1 MAFDNNKMAWCLASH
16 LNTRDKSIFLTQ
28 IIDKQDDKRNSCKIA
43 GTIFKFINKG
53 ER

>member
-1 MAFDNNKMAWCLASH
+1 MAIETNKMAKPLAFH
-16 LNTRDKSIFLTQ
+16 LTPRYKSIFFTQ
-28 IIDKQDDKRNSCKIA
+28 IIDKQEDKKKSFKIA

>member
-28 IIDKQDDKRNSCKIA
+28 IIDKQGEIRDLLKIA
-43 GTIFKFINKG
+43 GTIFKIINKG